1 MRRGRMR
8 RSVGNRVLARWILL
22 LVWAGT
28 PLICAAQQTGQ
39 APAAATP
46 AYKPLTVDRIYS
58 EPSLSG
64 RLTRGIAWTPDS
76 KQISFFESNA
86 TGKVGRTELWAVDVA
101 SGQRRVI
108 LSAEK
113 LESVLPA
120 DAEQSTQATG
130 LGRHAPAEYQW
141 APGGGALLFQGA
153 TSLAWFDLKT
163 QTSRGLVSGK
173 ERIADPK
180 SSPDGKYVSFVRNH
194 NLWLV
199 SVADGKERAFTEGGT
214 EEVRKGEL
222 DWVYPEEL
230 EITTAYWWAPD
241 SSAIAYFQMDESKV
255 AKYPLV
261 DFSSPTGEADEERYP
276 PAGGGNPLV
285 RVFVAP
291 VGGGEAHAMDTGENS
306 DIYIAR
312 VNWLTDSKHIAIQRL
327 NRPQTVLDLLICDAA
342 TGSAHAALNETDQYW
357 INVSNDLRFLKDG
370 KRFLW
375 SSERSGYRHLYLYDL
390 EGKQLA
396 QLTKG
401 EWEVSAVDAVD
412 EAKGLV
418 YFTATEKSP
427 LERHLYSVALDG
439 SGFTRL
445 SKDEGTHAAV
455 LAPHAATFYDT
466 YSNAAT
472 PPRQELYR
480 ADGSRIA
487 TVNENKIAELADYHL
502 SPMEFITVKSR
513 DGVELNASIIKP
525 PDFNPQKKYPVL
537 VYTYG
542 GPHAQV
548 ARNAWGGA
556 NFLWHELM
564 AQKGYIIF
572 SLDNRGSAGRG
583 HAFETPLHFRM
594 GAQELSDQR
603 DGAQYLKSLS
613 YVDAN
618 RIGIW
623 GWSYGGHMTLH
634 AMFEAGDD
642 FKVGFAGGPVT
653 DWRYYDTI
661 YTERYLGLPQR
672 NEKGYQDSSPV
683 KYAGQLKGRLLIA
696 HGTGDDNV
704 HYANTLAVIND
715 LIDAGKYVE
724 VLAFPGRGHGV
735 SDSPARRVLMQRVA
749 QFFLDNL

>member
-1 MRRGRMR
+1 MR
-8 RSVGNRVLARWILL
+8 RSVRTGVFVCFILL
-22 LVWAGT
+22 LVCAV
-28 PLICAAQQTGQ
+28 PLVVCQAQRPAA
-39 APAAATP
+39 APAAP
-46 AYKPLTVDRIYS
+46 SSYKPLTVDRIYS
-58 EPSLSG
+58 QPSLSG

-76 KQISFFESNA
+76 KQISFFESKGS
-86 TGKVGRTELWAVDVA
+86 GKEAKTELWVMDVA
-101 SGQRRVI
+101 NGQRRLL

-120 DAEQSTQATG
+120 SAERTTQATG

-141 APGGGALLFQGA
+141 APNGAALLFQGP
-153 TSLAWFDLKT
+153 TSLAWFDVKT
-163 QTSRGLVSGK
+163 QAARTLVSGK
-173 ERIADPK
+173 GSIADPK
-180 SSPDGKYVSFVRNH
+180 ISPDGQYVSFVRNH

-214 EEVRKGEL
+214 EAVRKGEL

-241 SSAIAYFQMDESKV
+241 SSAIAYLQMDESKV
-255 AKYPLV
+255 AQYPLV
-261 DFSSPTGEADEERYP
+261 DFSSPSGEAEEERYP
-276 PAGGGNPLV
+276 PAGGGNPIV

-291 VGGGEAHAMDTGENS
+291 VGGGEARAMDTGEDA

-312 VNWLTDSKHIAIQRL
+312 VNWLTDAKHLAIQRL
-327 NRPQTVLDLLICDAA
+327 NRKQTVLDLLVADTANGQ
-342 TGSAHAALNETDQYW
+342 TRTVLNETDQYW

-390 EGKQLA
+390 EGKEMA

-418 YFTATEKSP
+418 YFTGTAKSP
-427 LERHLYSVALDG
+427 MERHLYRVSFDG
-439 SGFTRL
+439 SAISRITIHN
-445 SKDEGTHAAV
+445 GTHSVNIAPDCAAFV
-455 LAPHAATFYDT
+455 DT
-466 YSNAAT
+466 YSDVTT
-472 PPRQELYR
+472 PPRQDVAR
-480 ADGSRIA
+480 ADGSLLR
-487 TVNENKIAELADYHL
+487 VMNENKVGELADYHL
-502 SPMEFITVKSR
+502 SAPQFLTVKAH
-513 DGVELNASIIKP
+513 DGTPLNAVMIKP
-525 PDFNPQKKYPVL
+525 PDFDASKKYPVL

-548 ARNAWGGA
+548 VLNAWGGNTA
-556 NFLWHELM
+556 LWHQLM

-583 HAFETPLHFRM
+583 HIFEEPIHYRL
-594 GAQELSDQR
+594 GAQELSDQL
-603 DGAQYLKSLS
+603 DGVTYLKSLP
-613 YVDAN
+613 YVDAG

-634 AMFEAGDD
+634 AMFEAGMD
-642 FKVGFAGGPVT
+642 FKAGFAGGPVA
-653 DWRYYDTI
+653 DWHFYDSI
-661 YTERYLGLPQR
+661 YTERYLGLLP
-672 NEKGYQDSSPV
+672 EKEKEYRASSPIDRT
-683 KYAGQLKGRLLIA
+683 AGLKGKLLIA

-704 HYANTLAVIND
+704 HFANTLSLINE
-715 LIDAGKYVE
+715 LIEQGKYVE
-724 VLAFPGRGHGV
+724 VMPFPGRGHGV
-735 SDSPARRVLMQRVA
+735 SDPAARKLLMNHVT

>member
-1 MRRGRMR
+1 MSL
-8 RSVGNRVLARWILL
+8 RSRVSCFPMLLATLL
-22 LVWAGT
+22 LSVFFAT
-28 PLICAAQQTGQ
+28 STAAQQPSG
-39 APAAATP
+39 AGKA
-46 AYKPLTVDRIYS
+46 LTVERIYS
-58 EPSLSG
+58 QPSLSG
-64 RLTRGIAWTPDS
+64 RLTRGLVWTPDGKRLS
-76 KQISFFESNA
+76 YFETKGSA
-86 TGKVGRTELWAVDVA
+86 KEAKTELWEMDAASGERRLLVA
-101 SGQRRVI
+101 SD
-108 LSAEK
+108 K
-113 LESVLPA
+113 LESILPA
-120 DAEQSTQATG
+120 EPSKPTQATG
-130 LGRHAPAEYQW
+130 LGRRAPSQYQW
-141 APGGGALLFQGA
+141 APDGAGILFQGPA
-153 TSLAWFDLKT
+153 ALAWLDVKS
-163 QTSRGLVSGK
+163 QTERTLVSGK
-173 ERIADPK
+173 ATLADPK
-180 SSPDGKYVSFVRNH
+180 ISPDGRNVSFVRDH
-194 NLWLV
+194 NVWLV
-199 SVADGKERAFTEGGT
+199 NLADGKEHAITQGGT

-230 EITTAYWWAPD
+230 EIKTAYWWSPD
-241 SSAIAYFQMDESKV
+241 SSAIAYLEMDERKV
-255 AKYPLV
+255 SQYPMV
-261 DFSSPTGEADEERYP
+261 DFSSPSGEAEMERYP
-276 PAGGGNPLV
+276 TAGGANPIV
-285 RVFVAP
+285 RVFVASLK
-291 VGGGEAHAMDTGENS
+291 GGEPRAMDTGAET
-306 DIYIAR
+306 DIYIPR
-312 VNWLTDSKHIAIQRL
+312 VNWLTDSKHLAIQRL
-327 NRPQTVLDLLICDAA
+327 NRTQTTLDLLIAEA
-342 TGSAHAALNETDQYW
+342 TTGETRAALSENDPNW
-357 INVSNDLRFLKDG
+357 INVSDDLYFLKDG

-401 EWEVSAVDAVD
+401 EWEISAVDAID
-412 EAKGLV
+412 ESKGLV
-418 YFTATEKSP
+418 YFSAAEKSP
-427 LERHLYSVALDG
+427 LERRLYRVAFDG
-439 SGFTRL
+439 TSFTRL
-445 SKDEGTHAAV
+445 TKDEGTHVAVFAPNAA
-455 LAPHAATFYDT
+455 AFYDT
-466 YSNAAT
+466 YSNTAT
-472 PPRQELYR
+472 PPRQDLYR

-487 TVNENKIAELADYHL
+487 TINENKVAELADYHL
-502 SPMEFITVKSR
+502 SPVEFLTVKSR
-513 DGVELNASIIKP
+513 DGVQLNASIIKP

-548 ARNAWGGA
+548 VRNGWGGA
-556 NFLWHELM
+556 NFLWHQLM

-583 HAFETPLHFRM
+583 HAFEAPLHFRM

-603 DGAQYLKSLS
+603 DGVKYLRSLS

-735 SDSPARRVLMQRVA
+735 SDSPARRVLMQRVT